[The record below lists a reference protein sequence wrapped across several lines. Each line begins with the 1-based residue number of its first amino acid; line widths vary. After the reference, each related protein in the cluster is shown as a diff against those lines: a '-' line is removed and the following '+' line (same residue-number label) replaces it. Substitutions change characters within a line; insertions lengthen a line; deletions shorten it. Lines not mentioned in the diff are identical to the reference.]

1 MAKNQSRIE
10 NPSYGVTLTGHI
22 GKPVW
27 VPQGI
32 THVVGFVLALRR
44 IKVYN
49 SVN

>member
-27 VPQGI
+27 AASVA
-32 THVVGFVLALRR
+32 THVVGFVLALHG